1 MDDASPSDGAPV
13 PPIVFRGKKRKTYR
27 QRAADEPEKSIE
39 ATGGDT
45 QPATAT
51 ATTVDDNDGEERD
64 RAAAQDQAEADEEG
78 ISVAEVLRRRNAR
91 KSRLRG
97 VGFRP
102 DDARGERP
110 LGDADD
116 LALMIREE
124 EQKALNQPTLDVS
137 KRFTAQTGLVA
148 EVVNKHISRIG
159 QATLGCFTTTAQHG
173 SPIL

>member
-1 MDDASPSDGAPV
+1 MDMDDAAPSDGAPV
-13 PPIVFRGKKRKTYR
+13 PPVVFRGKKRKTYR
-27 QRAADEPEKSIE
+27 QRAADEPEKSME
-39 ATGGDT
+39 VTGDDT
-45 QPATAT
+45 ACAQPAMAK
-51 ATTVDDNDGEERD
+51 AAAVSDSDNDGGPRG
-64 RAAAQDQAEADEEG
+64 RTAAEDQAEAEEEG

-110 LGDADD
+110 PGDSDD
-116 LALMIREE
+116 LAMMIREE

-148 EVVNKHISRIG
+148 EIVNKHM
-159 QATLGCFTTTAQHG
+159 
-173 SPIL
+173 

>member
-1 MDDASPSDGAPV
+1 MNDAGPSDGAPAPQV
-13 PPIVFRGKKRKTYR
+13 VFRGKKRKTYR
-27 QRAADEPEKSIE
+27 QRAADEAEKPIE
-39 ATGGDT
+39 EAGGDAR
-45 QPATAT
+45 PAMATAT
-51 ATTVDDNDGEERD
+51 AAGDHDGGPCD
-64 RAAAQDQAEADEEG
+64 RTAADDQAEADEAG

-110 LGDADD
+110 HGDSDD

-148 EVVNKHISRIG
+148 EIVNKHM
-159 QATLGCFTTTAQHG
+159 
-173 SPIL
+173 

>member
-1 MDDASPSDGAPV
+1 MDDAAPSDAAPV
-13 PPIVFRGKKRKTYR
+13 PQVVFRGKKRKTYR
-27 QRAADEPEKSIE
+27 RRAADEPEKSIE
-39 ATGGDT
+39 ETGADT
-45 QPATAT
+45 QPAM
-51 ATTVDDNDGEERD
+51 TTTTPVGDKDGEQRD
-64 RAAAQDQAEADEEG
+64 RTAAEDQAEADEEG

-110 LGDADD
+110 HGDWDD

-148 EVVNKHISRIG
+148 EIVNKHM
-159 QATLGCFTTTAQHG
+159 
-173 SPIL
+173 